1 MGTGRDFDACLPSG
15 SFCRG
20 KIEPSA
26 PPDIES
32 KPAEW
37 TTPSE
42 APRAELR
49 QSPDRLPSPR
59 AIRRHRSGSPAL
71 QSAEGSPPLKK
82 QNSMGL
88 DAGTTVKAEPEKPA
102 TSSGPGAASDVSD
115 ATQHKVRPGAP
126 HRALS
131 RSANDRRLSEPA
143 KHSLPMG
150 PMSVKPSSSS
160 WSPGNPTTGPSNACP
175 PFGSKSVIGR
185 RSKMEDAC
193 VVVPRLLSV
202 MVNNEGREEVLP
214 PRVAPLLKA
223 WASGPPYSSA
233 GAEGADRHG
242 LVQGLPISGAAT
254 RETLHFFGVFDGHGG
269 ADAALHCSRVLHS
282 RVRETFMSWAGAGDE
297 AAQAAAMPAASVAE
311 GQSSTDPA
319 TPTLLRLDLAES
331 AERGEDRRR
340 GDGEVIEGVRPLRS
354 SAVATTGADDEAVEA
369 VLTRAFHL
377 TDDEFGRS
385 GGYEQLALVG
395 TTAVVVLVGA
405 SMLYVANAGDSRV
418 VLCRGGLALPLT
430 DDHKAAREDETA
442 RVEAAG
448 GQILFWNGVRV
459 MGLLAVSRAIGD
471 HSLRPY
477 VIAEPE
483 VTIVARHAEDELL
496 VMASDGLWDV
506 MSNQEACTLAK
517 KCLQRA
523 RQRGS
528 TRQSAARVAATVLTR
543 AAVDRGSRDN
553 VTVVV
558 VDLSPPGPQ
567 DEDDEP
573 TLEAQVLGGVAEMPA
588 SDALESDQRGGSGGG
603 RSLATTSSSS
613 RGDRSLSRGSG
624 ASARSQQGAGEAR
637 SGSAGETRPAAADA
651 PQQVATSR
659 SQPSSSLAEAAR
671 ASPRASASVRLSPFG
686 EAPESPFSGAPGAER
701 EAP

>member
-1 MGTGRDFDACLPSG
+1 M
-15 SFCRG
+15 
-20 KIEPSA
+20 
-26 PPDIES
+26 
-32 KPAEW
+32 
-37 TTPSE
+37 
-42 APRAELR
+42 
-49 QSPDRLPSPR
+49 
-59 AIRRHRSGSPAL
+59 
-71 QSAEGSPPLKK
+71 
-82 QNSMGL
+82 
-88 DAGTTVKAEPEKPA
+88 KAEPEKPA

-214 PRVAPLLKA
+214 PRVAPLLKSA
-223 WASGPPYSSA
+223 RGGSGSGSGSGSGGSSMGAAAVTAVAEAAVQSLGLGSPYSSA

-354 SAVATTGADDEAVEA
+354 SAVATTGADDEVSTAATAAVSAAPPPEATDSPTAPAAGREAVEA

-624 ASARSQQGAGEAR
+624 ASARSQQGAGGAIWFGWR
-637 SGSAGETRPAAADA
+637 DATRFGRRAAAGGD
-651 PQQVATSR
+651 VA
-659 SQPSSSLAEAAR
+659 LAAGGLA
-671 ASPRASASVRLSPFG
+671 L
-686 EAPESPFSGAPGAER
+686 
-701 EAP
+701 